1 MQERSESTR
10 NRIKASAIKEF
21 CLKGYDAGSVADIC
35 KEAGVSKGAF
45 YHHFPS
51 KQSLFLAIMQ
61 DWLKGLDTEL
71 FARPNP
77 EKKVPA
83 LIKDMGNKMGFVF
96 RAASGQMPMFM
107 EFMVQASRDKDVWNA
122 AIAPYMRYQ
131 RSFSELISEGKKE
144 GSFRAGVDA
153 GVTALVLI
161 SLAIGVLLQGMVN
174 PDAADWEDV
183 TNKGVQMILEG
194 LSRRKK

>member
-1 MQERSESTR
+1 MQY
-10 NRIKASAIKEF
+10 AKE
-21 CLKGYDAGSVADIC
+21 L
-35 KEAGVSKGAF
+35 
-45 YHHFPS
+45 
-51 KQSLFLAIMQ
+51 
-61 DWLKGLDTEL
+61 
-71 FARPNP
+71 
-77 EKKVPA
+77 
-83 LIKDMGNKMGFVF
+83 KDMGNKMGFVF
-96 RAASGQMPMFM
+96 RVASGQMPMFM